1 MKKLII
7 LPTIA
12 LLMTLGVFALGSQ
25 SKSAHAAQTTN
36 VQSGIAQQ
44 SESPSTSLGEK
55 PEANKNASEA
65 KGAELDG
72 PGGHQDQNGVN
83 INHDFQGNE

>member
-25 SKSAHAAQTTN
+25 SKSAHAQTTN
-36 VQSGIAQQ
+36 VQSGIVQR

-55 PEANKNASEA
+55 PDANKNASET
-65 KGAELDG
+65 KGAESDG
-72 PGGHQDQNGVN
+72 PGGHQDQNGIN